1 MRAITTHQYL
11 WETVPLLFLLC
22 FFSLWLFLPSAAAP
36 NHRPPLPAFFLSKNC
51 AQSLSNLHF
60 SFNSYRYCV
69 LKLTERLKREGID
82 INLRDALG
90 VDTDPKLRN
99 LRGKL

>member
-1 MRAITTHQYL
+1 M
-11 WETVPLLFLLC
+11 
-22 FFSLWLFLPSAAAP
+22 
-36 NHRPPLPAFFLSKNC
+36 
-51 AQSLSNLHF
+51 
-60 SFNSYRYCV
+60 
-69 LKLTERLKREGID
+69 KLTERLKQEGID

>member
-1 MRAITTHQYL
+1 MRHSLAAYL
-11 WETVPLLFLLC
+11 LCGRQSVPLSESLLVSQFPLRQSHLDYHEQNTNSCFLI
-22 FFSLWLFLPSAAAP
+22 
-36 NHRPPLPAFFLSKNC
+36 
-51 AQSLSNLHF
+51 
-60 SFNSYRYCV
+60 RYCV
-69 LKLTERLKREGID
+69 MKLTERLKKEGID

>member
-1 MRAITTHQYL
+1 MGDG
-11 WETVPLLFLLC
+11 PPFCSCLLFIDSPFLL
-22 FFSLWLFLPSAAAP
+22 FYFQQLLQE
-36 NHRPPLPAFFLSKNC
+36 RPTSPLP
-51 AQSLSNLHF
+51 F
-60 SFNSYRYCV
+60 SRETKHGAYLTYVFARAYRYCV

>member
-1 MRAITTHQYL
+1 M
-11 WETVPLLFLLC
+11 WETNPFRFQKVSLFHSFHRGSLDLDFVKQYTNNC
-22 FFSLWLFLPSAAAP
+22 FFD
-36 NHRPPLPAFFLSKNC
+36 
-51 AQSLSNLHF
+51 
-60 SFNSYRYCV
+60 RYCV
-69 LKLTERLKREGID
+69 MKLTERLKKEGID

>member
-1 MRAITTHQYL
+1 MRRIRTFTRWSSCVV
-11 WETVPLLFLLC
+11 WETDADLNSPSFARKSPCFQLHIIVGLRSQSTLKGKIVP
-22 FFSLWLFLPSAAAP
+22 
-36 NHRPPLPAFFLSKNC
+36 
-51 AQSLSNLHF
+51 NLVF
-60 SFNSYRYCV
+60 VYRYCV
-69 LKLTERLKREGID
+69 MKLTERLKKEGID

>member
-1 MRAITTHQYL
+1 MRRKRKTRTLCESLTCCLLIV
-11 WETVPLLFLLC
+11 WETNPFRFQKVSLFHNFHRSSLDFGIDEQRTNKAFL
-22 FFSLWLFLPSAAAP
+22 FF
-36 NHRPPLPAFFLSKNC
+36 N
-51 AQSLSNLHF
+51 
-60 SFNSYRYCV
+60 RYCV
-69 LKLTERLKREGID
+69 MKLTERLKKEGID

>member
-1 MRAITTHQYL
+1 MRHLLAAYL
-11 WETVPLLFLLC
+11 LCGRQSFPLSESLLVSLFPLLQLYPG
-22 FFSLWLFLPSAAAP
+22 SDEQHTNNGLP
-36 NHRPPLPAFFLSKNC
+36 N
-51 AQSLSNLHF
+51 
-60 SFNSYRYCV
+60 RYCV
-69 LKLTERLKREGID
+69 MKLTERLKKEGID

>member
-1 MRAITTHQYL
+1 MGDNPFRFQKVSLFHSFHCGDIILGLTNVIL
-11 WETVPLLFLLC
+11 TV
-22 FFSLWLFLPSAAAP
+22 
-36 NHRPPLPAFFLSKNC
+36 
-51 AQSLSNLHF
+51 LSN
-60 SFNSYRYCV
+60 RYCV
-69 LKLTERLKREGID
+69 MKLTERLKKEGID

>member
-1 MRAITTHQYL
+1 MIVFKDREREREI
-11 WETVPLLFLLC
+11 ERERERERESFLLTILY
-22 FFSLWLFLPSAAAP
+22 SFLA
-36 NHRPPLPAFFLSKNC
+36 
-51 AQSLSNLHF
+51 
-60 SFNSYRYCV
+60 NSRYCV
-69 LKLTERLKREGID
+69 MKLTERLKKEGID

>member
-1 MRAITTHQYL
+1 MRHSLAAY
-11 WETVPLLFLLC
+11 LLC
-22 FFSLWLFLPSAAAP
+22 GRQILSAFRKSPCFTVSIAAVSTSI
-36 NHRPPLPAFFLSKNC
+36 LKSKI
-51 AQSLSNLHF
+51 LTIVLLI
-60 SFNSYRYCV
+60 RYCV
-69 LKLTERLKREGID
+69 MKLTERLKKEGID